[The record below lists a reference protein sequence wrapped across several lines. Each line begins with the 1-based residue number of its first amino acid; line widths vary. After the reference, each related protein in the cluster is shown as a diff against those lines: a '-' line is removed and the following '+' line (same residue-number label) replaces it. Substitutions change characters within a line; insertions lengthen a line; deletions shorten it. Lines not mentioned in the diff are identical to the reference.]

1 MSNLVGTFAYA
12 SLSFREKDLLFHVL
26 EGHPN
31 KVIAQHLGVTEAV
44 AKFHLIRLLRKINVD
59 NRTQA
64 TIWAL
69 RNLPD
74 FDASW
79 TSFWKNSVQAV
90 ADAAPAAG
98 VALQAF
104 QMGVRREAEAE

>member
-1 MSNLVGTFAYA
+1 MSNVVDTFVYA
-12 SLSFREKDLLFHVL
+12 SLSPREKDLFFHVL

-31 KVIAQHLGVTEAV
+31 KVIARHLGVTEAA
-44 AKFHLIRLLRKINVD
+44 AKVQLKRLLRKINVD

-74 FDASW
+74 LDA
-79 TSFWKNSVQAV
+79 TMANFFKRRAV
-90 ADAAPAAG
+90 AHAAA
-98 VALQAF
+98 
-104 QMGVRREAEAE
+104 